1 MPITDGKVTRS
12 SMIGRSRVV
21 TETELKRAYERLR
34 KASYRKQG
42 SPYNGQHD
50 GNSLQWIWA
59 DHQAYVAGVK
69 DALKEIMR

>member
-34 KASYRKQG
+34 KRSYRRHQ
-42 SPYNGQHD
+42 NAD
-50 GNSLQWIWA
+50 WIVNFDDWSYL
-59 DHQAYVAGVK
+59 DHSAYVDGVK